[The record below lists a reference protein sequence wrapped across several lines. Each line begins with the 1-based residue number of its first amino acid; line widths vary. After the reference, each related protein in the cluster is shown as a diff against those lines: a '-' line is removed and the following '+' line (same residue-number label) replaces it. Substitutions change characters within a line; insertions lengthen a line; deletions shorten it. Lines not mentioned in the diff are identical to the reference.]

1 MQVDIDVAKK
11 LVKVAHVFKSKK
23 ASKKNPGSVKG
34 TPDLFTLASSTVDS
48 VTMVEAHHSLN
59 AI

>member
-1 MQVDIDVAKK
+1 VNVDPAKK
-11 LVKVAHVFKSKK
+11 QVNVAHVFKSKK

-34 TPDLFTLASSTVDS
+34 TPDLITLSSSTQEN

-59 AI
+59 AV